1 MKYVALNA
9 GPEQLLE
16 NLQAF
21 MQAHIYPN
29 EPRYHAELNALANRF
44 TTVPLMEELKAK
56 ARVAGL
62 WNLFVPASHG
72 GLTNAEYAPLAEIM
86 GRVLWSPEVFNC
98 NAPDTGNMEVFMK
111 YGTDAQRERWLKPLL
126 SGEIRSAYAMTEP
139 DVASSDAT
147 NVQTSIKRDGNEYV
161 INGRKW
167 FISNAMYERTQI
179 FIVMGKSDP
188 TNTNLHLQQS
198 QILVPRDTPGVT
210 VTRALTTLGY
220 DDAPLGHAELV
231 FDNVRVPAENILLG
245 EGRGFE
251 IAQGRL
257 GPGRVHHCMRLIG
270 AAQRALEYAC
280 KRSIS
285 RTTFGKKLSEHQSI
299 REDIAKCFS
308 EIEQSRLLT
317 MKTAQRMDEVGPK
330 DARDLIA
337 ATKITVPLM
346 AQTVIDRCMQIH
358 GAGGLT
364 ADYFMAEAF
373 NYARWCR
380 QADGPDQVHMMALG
394 KQIIRRYT
402 DSA

>member
-1 MKYVALNA
+1 MHQKLFSH
-9 GPEQLLE
+9 PELLQE
-16 NLQAF
+16 QLQAF
-21 MQAHIYPN
+21 LDEHIYPN
-29 EPRYHAELNALANRF
+29 EERYHHQLNSLPNRF

-56 ARVAGL
+56 AREAGL
-62 WNLFVPASHG
+62 WNMFMPADHG
-72 GLTNAEYAPLAEIM
+72 GLTNVQYAPLAEMM
-86 GRVLWSPEVFNC
+86 GRVMWSPEAFNC

-111 YGTDAQRERWLKPLL
+111 YGTPEQQERWLKPLL
-126 SGEIRSAYAMTEP
+126 AGEIRSSYCMTEP

-147 NVQTSIKRDGNEYV
+147 NVQTSILRDGDDYV

-167 FISNAMYERTQI
+167 FITNAMYERCAI

-188 TNTNLHLQQS
+188 NNPNRHIQQT
-198 QILVPRDTPGVT
+198 QILVPKHTPGVNII
-210 VTRALTTLGY
+210 RPLTTLGY
-220 DDAPLGHAELV
+220 DDAPIGHAEVV

-257 GPGRVHHCMRLIG
+257 GPGRLHHCMRLIG
-270 AAQRALEYAC
+270 CAQRALEYAC
-280 KRSIS
+280 RRAVSRS
-285 RTTFGKKLSEHQSI
+285 TFGRKLAEHQSV
-299 REDIAKCFS
+299 REDIAKCFA
-308 EIEQSRLLT
+308 EIEQARLLT
-317 MKTAQRMDEVGPK
+317 MKTAQRMDEVGAKNAK
-330 DARDLIA
+330 DFIA

-394 KQIIRRYT
+394 KEIIARYA
-402 DSA
+402 D

>member
-1 MKYVALNA
+1 MTHPRLFSH
-9 GPEQLLE
+9 PERLADQ
-16 NLQAF
+16 LQAF
-21 MQAHIYPN
+21 MDKHIYPN
-29 EPRYHAELNALANRF
+29 EEHYHAQLNALPNRF

-56 ARVAGL
+56 AREEGL
-62 WNLFVPASHG
+62 WNLFMPADHG
-72 GLTNAEYAPLAEIM
+72 GLTNAQYAPLAEIM
-86 GRVLWSPEVFNC
+86 GRVMWSPEVFNC

-111 YGTDAQRERWLKPLL
+111 YATPEQQERWLKPLL
-126 SGEIRSAYAMTEP
+126 AGEIRSSYCMTEP

-147 NVQTSIKRDGNEYV
+147 NVQTSITRDGDSYV

-167 FISNAMYERTQI
+167 FITNAMYERCKI

-188 TNTNLHLQQS
+188 DNPNRHIQQS
-198 QILVPRDTPGVT
+198 QILVPKDTPGVKIL
-210 VTRALTTLGY
+210 RPLTTLGY
-220 DDAPLGHAELV
+220 DDAPIGHAEVV
-231 FDNVRVPAENILLG
+231 FDNVRVPLENILLG

-257 GPGRVHHCMRLIG
+257 GPGRLHHCMRLIG
-270 AAQRALEYAC
+270 CAQRALEYAC
-280 KRSIS
+280 RRAVSRS
-285 RTTFGKKLSEHQSI
+285 TFGRKLAEHQSV
-299 REDIAKCFS
+299 REDIAKCFA
-308 EIEQSRLLT
+308 EIEQARLLT
-317 MKTAQRMDEVGPK
+317 LKTAQRMDEVGAK
-330 DARDLIA
+330 NARDFIA

-394 KQIIRRYT
+394 KDIIARY
-402 DSA
+402 AQ